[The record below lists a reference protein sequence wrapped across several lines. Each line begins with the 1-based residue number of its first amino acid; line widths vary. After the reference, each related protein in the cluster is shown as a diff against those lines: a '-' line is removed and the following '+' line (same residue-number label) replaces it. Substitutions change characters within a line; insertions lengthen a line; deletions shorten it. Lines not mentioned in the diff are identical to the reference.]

1 MEELGQL
8 VQVNAALN
16 SPMTFA
22 IFVQSMVGFP
32 PSERLVL

>member
-22 IFVQSMVGFP
+22 IFVQSMVGRID
-32 PSERLVL
+32 EGLH